1 MLGIFNGAATKAG
14 AFIIHLVH
22 LRNHYSGKRSICT
35 ATRNRIINMFQLD
48 DDDDNDKLKVRFS
61 TVRNHLLLRFLF
73 RFITFCSSYFML
85 VCRSQSCGPFFLV
98 TKYAKCCCFFCTRE
112 TRKDVHCYPY
122 SH

>member
-35 ATRNRIINMFQLD
+35 AKRNRIINMFQLD

-61 TVRNHLLLRFLF
+61 SVQNHLLLSFFLF
-73 RFITFCSSYFML
+73 VVVVHL
-85 VCRSQSCGPFFLV
+85 NLLLCRSQSCGPFLCV
-98 TKYAKCCCFFCTRE
+98 TK
-112 TRKDVHCYPY
+112 
-122 SH
+122 